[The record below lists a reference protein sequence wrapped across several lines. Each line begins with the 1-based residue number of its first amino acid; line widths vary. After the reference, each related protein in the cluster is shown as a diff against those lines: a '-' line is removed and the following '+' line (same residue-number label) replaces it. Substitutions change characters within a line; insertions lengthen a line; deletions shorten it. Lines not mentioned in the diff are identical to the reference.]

1 MGFTEYLHQLPSTFT
16 RYTGLA
22 KADVHHIEMESERKQ
37 PSISFFLEGEEKG
50 FSKSSNGQIR
60 NLMYETVKM
69 VGFFFFFFLL
79 FCSTSTFKNKNK
91 VYYNISSRKTPG
103 EGLDT
108 FLCCRSSN
116 NMH

>member
-69 VGFFFFFFLL
+69 VGFFFFFFSFYFALPQLL
-79 FCSTSTFKNKNK
+79 RTRIKYTITFQVEKLLEK
-91 VYYNISSRKTPG
+91 
-103 EGLDT
+103 D
-108 FLCCRSSN
+108 
-116 NMH
+116 

>member
-69 VGFFFFFFLL
+69 VGFFFFFSFYFALPQLL
-79 FCSTSTFKNKNK
+79 RTRIKYTITFQVEKLLEK
-91 VYYNISSRKTPG
+91 
-103 EGLDT
+103 D
-108 FLCCRSSN
+108 
-116 NMH
+116 